1 VQQGRLDLTDESEPA
16 TPALTHKEVIAE
28 VAKRHKVL
36 LTKGDPILLVLTA
49 LEVIAARMVDRM
61 SAKLTASED
70 QIAARTA
77 QQIAASQTYVEKT
90 VNAGA
95 EFLSRRLAQGSADL
109 AKTFAEEAKGVLE
122 PFRVQLEAD
131 RRAAIQSERRAVIAA
146 VIAVTGAGVTLI
158 SAAMILLRI

>member
-1 VQQGRLDLTDESEPA
+1 MQQGRLDLTDESEPA

>member
-1 VQQGRLDLTDESEPA
+1 VQQGRLELTDDAEPA

-36 LTKGDPILLVLTA
+36 LTKGDPVLLVLTA

-77 QQIAASQTYVEKT
+77 QQIAASQAYVEKT
-90 VNAGA
+90 VNAGV
-95 EFLSRRLAQGSADL
+95 EFYSRRLAQGSADL

-122 PFRVQLEAD
+122 PFRLQLEAD
-131 RRAAIQSERRAVIAA
+131 RLATVQSERRAVLAA
-146 VIAVTGAGVTLI
+146 IVAATGAGVTLI
-158 SAAMILLRI
+158 AAAVILLRI